1 MLILR
6 EQKKIFKPLYSHL
19 GDGIFILDPSTPKII
34 MPFLERPFGSTQSRI
49 LELVE
54 STKRVSYEITQ
65 EADIIEI
72 KPNFWTKKG
81 LRTFFKKGFYSYNII
96 LIIFYLFPGSILGCF
111 LYNDCYLQPQITR
124 DFIISSNH
132 FYAFFLLTSLG
143 VFSFHNTKKIN
154 FLIIYLFLLSIIL
167 ELFHIIIPNRGFEM
181 SDLFGNI
188 VGVILVILIYKIVI
202 RYVKT

>member
-1 MLILR
+1 M
-6 EQKKIFKPLYSHL
+6 KKI
-19 GDGIFILDPSTPKII
+19 
-34 MPFLERPFGSTQSRI
+34 
-49 LELVE
+49 
-54 STKRVSYEITQ
+54 
-65 EADIIEI
+65 
-72 KPNFWTKKG
+72 KK
-81 LRTFFKKGFYSYNII
+81 FFKIGFYSANTI

-111 LYNDCYLQPQITR
+111 LYNDCYIQPQITR

-132 FYAFFLLTSLG
+132 VYAFVLLSSLG
-143 VFSFHNTKKIN
+143 VLSFHNTKKIN
-154 FLIIYLFLLSIIL
+154 FLSVYLFLLSIFL

>member
-1 MLILR
+1 M
-6 EQKKIFKPLYSHL
+6 KKI
-19 GDGIFILDPSTPKII
+19 
-34 MPFLERPFGSTQSRI
+34 
-49 LELVE
+49 
-54 STKRVSYEITQ
+54 
-65 EADIIEI
+65 
-72 KPNFWTKKG
+72 KK
-81 LRTFFKKGFYSYNII
+81 FFKIGFFSANII

-111 LYNDCYLQPQITR
+111 LYNDCYIQPQITR

-132 FYAFFLLTSLG
+132 VYAFVLLSSLG
-143 VFSFHNTKKIN
+143 VLSFHNTKKIN
-154 FLIIYLFLLSIIL
+154 FLSVYLFLLSIFL